1 MFRPEFFC
9 KVPICLVMS
18 TEPILPIGQR
28 PVNRVERRRYRQ
40 EPSVPWNGE
49 DKGVAASAKSDGADF
64 SPLAE
69 LVGTLETLRES
80 NPTKYALV
88 TRRIA
93 ANLMDAARLAQVQGN
108 SDAENQLTQ
117 LADDFSSA
125 SESGQLQSLLRNLSQ
140 AAGGRGHS
148 ASGFADGAGGA
159 EAKLHALLST
169 RESHSAQNAPLPGL

>member
-1 MFRPEFFC
+1 
-9 KVPICLVMS
+9 MS
-18 TEPILPIGQR
+18 TEAIVPIGQR
-28 PVNRVERRRYRQ
+28 PVNRVERRKYRQ
-40 EPSVPWNGE
+40 EPCPQGNG
-49 DKGVAASAKSDGADF
+49 DQTDAAASARDDGADF

-80 NPTKYALV
+80 NPTNYALV

-140 AAGGRGHS
+140 TAGGGGHS
-148 ASGFADGAGGA
+148 ASGFVDGVGGS
-159 EAKLHALLST
+159 EAKLHALFST
-169 RESHSAQNAPLPGL
+169 RESHSA